1 MVRPIVSLSGL
12 CFLWLILINPVD
24 ASDHLDR
31 PKVGQDRR
39 FDITGVFA
47 FPSPERPGRLVLI
60 MNTLPEAGD
69 PEPQFSK
76 KPAPAESEWFY
87 DRLDYSFVVRRASV
101 GRTGSD
107 AEFAVDH
114 KEFRFSCS
122 FRAHKDDSQRGTC
135 KGPAGISVPVEV
147 NDQDGNQAQGLRVFA
162 GLRSDPFFLD
172 LANLGQ
178 TLALPRITELENKIG
193 ADALLG
199 PITGS
204 KNSLHGKDVLSIV
217 IEADIDKLF
226 GPGGGSLFA
235 VVGEVHISGEEPV
248 RVDRQRRSEMT
259 NITLGRRQSDEVN
272 PNLEIRA
279 WYNQEDSFDMSAGHA
294 EVYGARYNA
303 NLEFWDKLDGKID
316 WPLDNGQHPL
326 TKLFLND
333 FLIVDTSKLC
343 KGNTFLEIER
353 SVRKKQPHA
362 TCGGRTLDE
371 DTVDTLLT
379 LYIRGDTGER
389 IGDGVDRATQSA
401 DTTFPY
407 LAAPNRSATNGR

>member
-1 MVRPIVSLSGL
+1 MVPRGGAL
-12 CFLWLILINPVD
+12 
-24 ASDHLDR
+24 
-31 PKVGQDRR
+31 
-39 FDITGVFA
+39 
-47 FPSPERPGRLVLI
+47 
-60 MNTLPEAGD
+60 
-69 PEPQFSK
+69 
-76 KPAPAESEWFY
+76 
-87 DRLDYSFVVRRASV
+87 
-101 GRTGSD
+101 
-107 AEFAVDH
+107 AEFAVDD
-114 KEFRFSCS
+114 KEFRFSCN
-122 FRAHKDDSQRGTC
+122 FRAHKEDPQRGTC

-248 RVDRQRRSEMT
+248 RVDRQGRSEMT
-259 NITLGRRQSDEVN
+259 NITLSRRQSDEVN
-272 PNLEIRA
+272 PNLEIRD
-279 WYNQEDSFDMSAGHA
+279 WYNQEDSFDMSAGRA

-303 NLEFWDKLDGKID
+303 NLEFWDRLDGKTD

-333 FLIVDTSKLC
+333 FLIVDTSKPC

-379 LYIRGDTGER
+379 LYIRGGYWGTDW
-389 IGDGVDRATQSA
+389 
-401 DTTFPY
+401 
-407 LAAPNRSATNGR
+407 